1 MFTLCRENLIAIVIE
16 IAIVIVIEIVIAIV
30 IVIVIERL
38 YRKLVVSRKR
48 VFDD

>member
-1 MFTLCRENLIAIVIE
+1 MFILCRENLIAIVIE

-30 IVIVIERL
+30 IERL
-38 YRKLVVSRKR
+38 YRKLVVSREE

>member
-1 MFTLCRENLIAIVIE
+1 MFTLCREDLIAIVIE

-30 IVIVIERL
+30 IEKL
-38 YRKLVVSRKR
+38 YRELVVSREE